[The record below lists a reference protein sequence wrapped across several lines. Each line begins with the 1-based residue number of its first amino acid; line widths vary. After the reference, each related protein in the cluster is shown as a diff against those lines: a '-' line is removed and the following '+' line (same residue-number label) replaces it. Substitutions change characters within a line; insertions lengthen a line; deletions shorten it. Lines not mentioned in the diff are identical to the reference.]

1 MPGLMVDLTHKN
13 MFLEIDLWTNV
24 FVVVHFTELPLLST
38 IFRYRL
44 GNETGLMAFHL
55 LRGGVPLAKLLP
67 VIINICFHI

>member
-24 FVVVHFTELPLLST
+24 FVVVHFMELPWLST

-44 GNETGLMAFHL
+44 GNETGLMAFTFYV
-55 LRGGVPLAKLLP
+55 GGSFSQTSAGYY
-67 VIINICFHI
+67 